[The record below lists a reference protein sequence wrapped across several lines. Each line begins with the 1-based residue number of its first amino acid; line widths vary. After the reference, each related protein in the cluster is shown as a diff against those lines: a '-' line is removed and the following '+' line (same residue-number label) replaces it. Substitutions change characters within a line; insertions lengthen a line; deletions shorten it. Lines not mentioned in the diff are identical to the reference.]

1 MIRLND
7 ITSEVLSY
15 HPKADIELI
24 EKAYVYSAK
33 VHQGQI
39 RLSGE
44 PYLSHPLE
52 AAYILAQLKM
62 DVVCIAAGLLHDVI
76 EDTHADLE
84 EITKLFGEEAAN
96 IVDGVSKIGKIH
108 FKSSKQRQAE
118 NVRKMIL
125 AMSTDIRVIL
135 VKLADRLHN
144 MRTLGFQPE
153 EKQRRIATETL
164 EIYAPL
170 AGRMGINWIKSSLE
184 DLCLFYLE
192 PEIYASIKDL
202 TARRQGEMEGFLK
215 RIQETLTEELA
226 KVNISATVKG
236 RQKHFYSI
244 YQKMVDQDLEVGQV
258 YDILAFRVI
267 VNTIKECYEALGH
280 IHAMWKPVSKRFKD
294 YISVPKGNMYQSLHT
309 TVFGPVK
316 ERMEVQIRT
325 WDMNR
330 VAESGI
336 AAHWKYKEGNAA
348 RKTDEKQFAWLN
360 ELLNWQKSLK
370 DPQEFLDTVKMDL
383 FPDEVYV
390 FTPTGEVKSFPKG
403 ATMIDF
409 AYSIHS
415 EVGEKCTGAKVN
427 GRMVP
432 LRAQLK
438 NGNIIEVMTSSK
450 QHPSKDW
457 LNFVK
462 TSKAKTKIRQ
472 WIKTQGRDESISLG
486 KSILEK
492 ALQQERLTVPN
503 LLKSE
508 QVAAVAKELSFHSG
522 EDLVAEIGFGKIS
535 AVQVVGR
542 LKPKL
547 IDNEE
552 SLQGLVSKVVS
563 RLIRPR
569 ADAGI
574 KVDGVSDML
583 LHFGN
588 CCQPLPGEKV
598 VGFITRGS
606 GVTIHNE
613 NCRHVKKADPDRLV
627 AVSWEP
633 SEKSTYP
640 ARLRVSSLAGK
651 GVLAD
656 ISTVFS
662 LKDANIIQ
670 AEVNT
675 TVDNKGIAL
684 FTIEVE
690 DYAQLQDIIR
700 SIKKVRNVL
709 MVERLQDA

>member
-7 ITSEVLSY
+7 ITSQVLSY

-52 AAYILAQLKM
+52 AAYILTQLKM
-62 DVVCIAAGLLHDVI
+62 DVTCIAAGLLHDVI
-76 EDTHADLE
+76 EDTHASLE
-84 EITKLFGEEAAN
+84 EITAIFGEETAN
-96 IVDGVSKIGKIH
+96 IVDGVTKISKIQ

-144 MRTLGFQPE
+144 MRTLGFQSE
-153 EKQRRIATETL
+153 EKQRSIATETL
-164 EIYAPL
+164 DIYAPL
-170 AGRMGINWIKSSLE
+170 AGRMGINWVKYSLE

-192 PEIYASIKDL
+192 PEIYARIKDL
-202 TARRQGEMEGFLK
+202 TARRQSEMGKLLK
-215 RIQETLTEELA
+215 EIQNTLTEELA
-226 KVNISATVKG
+226 KANIPATVKG

-244 YQKMVDQDLEVGQV
+244 YQKMVDQDLEVSQV

-267 VNTIKECYEALGH
+267 VKTIKECYAALGH
-280 IHAMWKPVSKRFKD
+280 IHSAWKPVSKRFKD
-294 YISVPKGNMYQSLHT
+294 YISVPKANMYQSLHT
-309 TVFGPVK
+309 TVFGPAR

-336 AAHWKYKEGNAA
+336 AAHWKYKEGGVTRN
-348 RKTDEKQFAWLN
+348 TDEKQFAWLN
-360 ELLNWQKSLK
+360 ELLDWQKTLE

-409 AYSIHS
+409 AYGIHS
-415 EVGEKCTGAKVN
+415 EVGEKCTGAKVD

-432 LRAQLK
+432 LRTQLK
-438 NGNIIEVMTSSK
+438 NGNIIEVITSSK
-450 QHPSKDW
+450 QHPRKDW
-457 LNFVK
+457 LSFVK
-462 TSKAKTKIRQ
+462 TPRAKTRIRH
-472 WIKTQGRDESISLG
+472 WIKTEGRDESIVLG

-492 ALQQERLTVPN
+492 TLQQEKLTVPN

-508 QVAAVAKELSFHSG
+508 QIAAVAKELSFQSG
-522 EDLVAEIGFGKIS
+522 EDLIAQIGFGKIS
-535 AVQVVGR
+535 PRQVVGR

-547 IDNEE
+547 TDDEE
-552 SLQGLVSKVVS
+552 SPQGLVGKMVS
-563 RLIRPR
+563 RFTKPKG
-569 ADAGI
+569 DHGI
-574 KVDGVSDML
+574 KVDGVSDVM
-583 LHFGN
+583 LHFAN
-588 CCQPLPGEKV
+588 CCQPLPGENV
-598 VGFITRGS
+598 IGFITRGS

-613 NCRHVKKADPDRLV
+613 NCQHVKEADPNRLV

-640 ARLRVSSLAGK
+640 ARLRVSTVEGK

-656 ISTVFS
+656 ISTILS
-662 LKDANIIQ
+662 RKDANITQ
-670 AEVNT
+670 AEVKT
-675 TVDNKGIAL
+675 TVDHKGISL

-700 SIKKVRNVL
+700 SIKKVKNVL
-709 MVERLQDA
+709 VVERLQDA

>member
-7 ITSEVLSY
+7 ITSQVLNY

-52 AAYILAQLKM
+52 AAYILTQLKM
-62 DVVCIAAGLLHDVI
+62 DVVCIAAGLLHDVV
-76 EDTHADLE
+76 EDTHASLE
-84 EITKLFGEEAAN
+84 EISGLFGEETAN
-96 IVDGVSKIGKIH
+96 IVDGVTKISKIH

-153 EKQRRIATETL
+153 EKQRTIATETL
-164 EIYAPL
+164 DIYAPL
-170 AGRMGINWIKSSLE
+170 AGRMGIHWIKSSLE

-192 PEIYASIKDL
+192 PEIYASINSL
-202 TARRQGEMEGFLK
+202 TARRQNEMGDFMK
-215 RIQETLTEELA
+215 RVQDILTEELA
-226 KVNISATVKG
+226 KVNISATIKG

-244 YQKMVDQDLEVGQV
+244 YKKMIAQDLEVGQV

-267 VNTIKECYEALGH
+267 VNSIKECYEALGH
-280 IHAMWKPVSKRFKD
+280 IHSIWKPVSKRFKD
-294 YISVPKGNMYQSLHT
+294 YISVPKANMYQSLHT
-309 TVFGPVK
+309 TVFGPMK

-325 WDMNR
+325 WDMHH

-336 AAHWKYKEGNAA
+336 AAHWKYKEGKAVQKA
-348 RKTDEKQFAWLN
+348 DEKRFAWLK
-360 ELLNWQKSLK
+360 ELLDWQKNLD
-370 DPQEFLDTVKMDL
+370 DPQEFLETVKMDL

-415 EVGEKCTGAKVN
+415 EVGEKCSGAKVD

-432 LRAQLK
+432 LRTRLK
-438 NGNIIEVMTSSK
+438 NGNIVEVITSPK
-450 QHPSKDW
+450 QHPSTDW

-462 TSKAKTKIRQ
+462 TSRARTKIRQ
-472 WIKTQGRDESISLG
+472 WIKTQGKEESISLG
-486 KSILEK
+486 RSILEK
-492 ALQQERLTVPN
+492 ALQHERLTVPN

-508 QVAAVAKELSFHSG
+508 QIIAVAKELSFQTG
-522 EDLVAEIGFGKIS
+522 EDLIAEIGFGKIS
-535 AVQVVGR
+535 PNQVVTR
-542 LKPKL
+542 LRPKL
-547 IDNEE
+547 VDKEE
-552 SLQGLVSKVVS
+552 THQGLVSKVVS
-563 RLIRPR
+563 RFTRPK
-569 ADAGI
+569 ADVGI

-583 LHFGN
+583 LHFAN
-588 CCQPLPGEKV
+588 CCQPLPGENV

-606 GVTIHNE
+606 GVAIHNA
-613 NCRHVKKADPDRLV
+613 NCRHIKEADPDRLV
-627 AVSWEP
+627 AVTWAP

-640 ARLRVSSLAGK
+640 AKLRVSTVEGK
-651 GVLAD
+651 GFWR
-656 ISTVFS
+656 ISV
-662 LKDANIIQ
+662 
-670 AEVNT
+670 
-675 TVDNKGIAL
+675 
-684 FTIEVE
+684 
-690 DYAQLQDIIR
+690 R
-700 SIKKVRNVL
+700 SSAKKMPISSRPK
-709 MVERLQDA
+709 

>member
-7 ITSEVLSY
+7 ITSEVLNY
-15 HPKADIELI
+15 HPKADIGLI
-24 EKAYVYSAK
+24 QKAYVYSAK

-62 DVVCIAAGLLHDVI
+62 DVICIAAGLLHDVI

-84 EITKLFGEEAAN
+84 EITRLFGEETAN
-96 IVDGVSKIGKIH
+96 IVEGVTKISKIH

-164 EIYAPL
+164 DIYAPL

-192 PEIYASIKDL
+192 PEIYAGIKDL
-202 TARRQGEMEGFLK
+202 TARRQDEMGAFMKE
-215 RIQETLTEELA
+215 IQATLTEELA
-226 KVNISATVKG
+226 KVNISATIKG

-280 IHAMWKPVSKRFKD
+280 IHAMWKPVAKRFKD

-336 AAHWKYKEGNAA
+336 AAHWKYKEGSAA
-348 RKTDEKQFAWLN
+348 RKTDEKQFAWLK
-360 ELLNWQKSLK
+360 ELLDWQKNLK

-390 FTPTGEVKSFPKG
+390 FTPNGEVKSFPKG

-415 EVGEKCTGAKVN
+415 EVGGKCSGAKAD

-432 LRAQLK
+432 LRTPLK
-438 NGNIIEVMTSSK
+438 NGNIIEVMTSPK
-450 QHPSKDW
+450 QHPRKDW

-462 TSKAKTKIRQ
+462 TPRARNRIRQ
-472 WIKTQGRDESISLG
+472 WIKTQGKDESISLG
-486 KSILEK
+486 RSILEK
-492 ALQQERLTVPN
+492 ALQQEKLTVPH

-508 QVAAVAKELSFHSG
+508 QIAAVAKELSFQSG
-522 EDLVAEIGFGKIS
+522 EDLIAQIGFGKVS
-535 AVQVVGR
+535 PMQVVGR
-542 LKPKL
+542 LRPKL
-547 IDNEE
+547 ENKEE
-552 SLQGLVSKVVS
+552 SSQGLVSKVVS
-563 RLIRPR
+563 RLTRPR

-574 KVDGVSDML
+574 KVDGVTDML
-583 LHFGN
+583 LRFAN
-588 CCQPLPGEKV
+588 CCQPLPGENV

-606 GVTIHNE
+606 GVAIHNE
-613 NCRHVKKADPDRLV
+613 NCRHVKEADPDRLV
-627 AVSWEP
+627 GVSWEP

-640 ARLRVSSLAGK
+640 ANLRVITVEGK
-651 GVLAD
+651 GNLAD
-656 ISTVFS
+656 ISAIFRA
-662 LKDANIIQ
+662 KDANIIQ
-670 AEVNT
+670 AEVKI
-675 TVDNKGIAL
+675 TVDNKGVGL

>member
-7 ITSEVLSY
+7 ITSQVLSY

-52 AAYILAQLKM
+52 AAYILTQLKM
-62 DVVCIAAGLLHDVI
+62 DVVCISAGLLHDVV
-76 EDTHADLE
+76 EDTHADLD
-84 EITKLFGEEAAN
+84 EITALFGEETAN
-96 IVDGVSKIGKIH
+96 IVDGVTKISKIH

-144 MRTLGFQPE
+144 MRTLGFQTE

-164 EIYAPL
+164 DIYAPL

-192 PEIYASIKDL
+192 PEIYAGIKDL
-202 TARRQGEMEGFLK
+202 TARRQGEMGEFLK
-215 RIQETLTEELA
+215 SVQETLTEELA
-226 KVNISATVKG
+226 KVNISATIKG

-267 VNTIKECYEALGH
+267 VNTIKDCYAALGH
-280 IHAMWKPVSKRFKD
+280 IHSMWKPVSKRFKD

-309 TVFGPVK
+309 TVFGPMK

-360 ELLNWQKSLK
+360 ELLGWQKSLK

-409 AYSIHS
+409 AYGIHS
-415 EVGEKCTGAKVN
+415 EVGEKCTGVKVD

-432 LRAQLK
+432 LRTQLK

-457 LNFVK
+457 LSFVK

-472 WIKTQGRDESISLG
+472 WIKTQGKDESISLG

-503 LLKSE
+503 LIKSE
-508 QVAAVAKELSFHSG
+508 QIAVVAKELSFQSG

-535 AVQVVGR
+535 PKQVVGR
-542 LKPKL
+542 LKLKL
-547 IDNEE
+547 IDNEQGP
-552 SLQGLVSKVVS
+552 QGLVRKVVS
-563 RLIRPR
+563 RLTRPK
-569 ADAGI
+569 ADTGI

-583 LHFGN
+583 LHFAN

-598 VGFITRGS
+598 IGYITRGS
-606 GVTIHNE
+606 GVAIHNE
-613 NCRHVKKADPDRLV
+613 NCRNIKESDPDRLV

-633 SEKSTYP
+633 SEKNTYP
-640 ARLRVSSLAGK
+640 IRLRVITVEGK

-662 LKDANIIQ
+662 LKDANITQ
-670 AEVNT
+670 AEVKT
-675 TVDNKGIAL
+675 TVDNKGVSL

-700 SIKKVRNVL
+700 TIKKVRNVL
-709 MVERLQDA
+709 MVERLQDV